1 MAMNRSIL
9 GARESCPFGLGRD
22 SRDLVGSHGRVVMVG
37 IGGPKGRLEY
47 RNIDNYGL
55 RVVKNQHRCAGICM
69 AAAVPGGGR
78 LGRKHAG
85 VVGKKP
91 DPEDGHRFT
100 MEKVVHMLRL
110 VVAQGWERH
119 QDGTRRGDGAV
130 AVEEEGSVIV
140 KEDVED
146 SVLPDI
152 TPFLRSVGIMELS
165 HLRKMSCMCSLT
177 YFMERKVRQ
186 ESLKRLGLTLVTSS
200 HACDEKLKE
209 DMDISESVMDVF
221 HHGDGMGI
229 DWREFDRNEVD
240 DEEDE
245 IRGTL
250 ENETLGGEATWA
262 EQGLTMMNMAMH
274 HMVAK
279 EGGKYVVYQSPE
291 DRKNGTARRSSHD
304 RLKAAKD
311 LNKTKRILEYS
322 EGDIHHRAIP
332 ASGKAN
338 NISYFDGLKRDQVEG
353 REKDSDKSG
362 QFVTGSKSSSLSCPT
377 HWYVADDDEH
387 RIRYFVIQGSDN
399 MHHWKLNLT
408 FDPVQ
413 FESASLG
420 VKAHRGVYNAAC
432 QLYDVFLPLIMEHI
446 EAHPSST
453 IAFTGHSLGG
463 SLGTMLMMMYLHRG
477 VLEPH
482 NLAPVHTFGSPAV
495 FCGGE
500 SCTGSCCG
508 LDEKHIGVLDRLGL
522 PHDAVRNVI
531 MHKDIVPRAFACDY
545 ALVAD
550 FLKSVHENFRK
561 HHCLSGDRRVM
572 FNTIGQTLIVQPD
585 EDTSFV
591 NGEGYH
597 PLLPKGP
604 KIFALKHAKSQENL
618 CNGPAL
624 ETDGESN
631 AQNPSYSRKVHSSE
645 EAYWELMNM
654 PHPLEILGNPGA
666 YGDSGSISRY
676 HNPDNYT
683 RALRGVLKSRSK
695 NAQTV
700 LERAGQEQITY
711 KPRIDKNRRD
721 DVFRPSPVSGKSTIP
736 QLRRQ

>member
-9 GARESCPFGLGRD
+9 GARGSCPFRVGRD
-22 SRDLVGSHGRVVMVG
+22 SRDLVGSHGKFVMAG
-37 IGGPKGRLEY
+37 IGGPMGQLEY
-47 RNIDNYGL
+47 RSIDNYAL
-55 RVVKNQHRCAGICM
+55 RMTRNHHRSAGVCM

-78 LGRKHAG
+78 LGRKDAG
-85 VVGKKP
+85 VMGKKP
-91 DPEDGHRFT
+91 DPEDRHRFT
-100 MEKVVHMLRL
+100 MEKIVQMLRL
-110 VVAQGWERH
+110 IVAQGWERH
-119 QDGTRRGDGAV
+119 QDGTRRGDDALV
-130 AVEEEGSVIV
+130 VEEQGRVE
-140 KEDVED
+140 EDVED
-146 SVLPDI
+146 PVLPDI
-152 TPFLRSVGIMELS
+152 TPFLRSIGIMELS

-177 YFMERKVRQ
+177 YFMEKKVRR
-186 ESLKRLGLTLVTSS
+186 ESLERLGLTLVTSS
-200 HACDEKLKE
+200 HACDRKLRE
-209 DMDISESVMDVF
+209 DLDISESVMDVF

-229 DWREFDRNEVD
+229 DWREFGRKEMD
-240 DEEDE
+240 DEDGVQGTSEDE
-245 IRGTL
+245 TV
-250 ENETLGGEATWA
+250 GGEATWA

-291 DRKNGTARRSSHD
+291 DRKNGHD

-311 LNKTKRILEYS
+311 LNKTKRVLEYS

-332 ASGKAN
+332 TSVKAN
-338 NISYFDGLKRDQVEG
+338 NISYFDGLKRDQSEG
-353 REKDSDKSG
+353 DEKDGDRSG
-362 QFVTGSKSSSLSCPT
+362 QFVNGSKSSSLSCPT
-377 HWYVADDDEH
+377 HWYVADDEDH

-399 MHHWKLNLT
+399 LHHWKLNLT

-413 FESASLG
+413 FESPSLG

-432 QLYDVFLPLIMEHI
+432 QLYDVFLPLITDHI

-508 LDEKHIGVLDRLGL
+508 LDDKHIGVLDRLGL

-531 MHKDIVPRAFACDY
+531 MHNDIVPRAFACDY

-585 EDTSFV
+585 EEASFV

-597 PLLPKGP
+597 PLLPEGP
-604 KIFALKHAKSQENL
+604 QIFALKHAKSQENL
-618 CNGPAL
+618 CDSPAL
-624 ETDGESN
+624 GSDEESN
-631 AQNPSYSRKVHSSE
+631 AQKPPWRQVHSSE
-645 EAYWELMNM
+645 EAYWELMNL

-666 YGDSGSISRY
+666 YGDFGSISRY

-683 RALRGVLKSRSK
+683 RALRGVLKSRGK

-711 KPRIDKNRRD
+711 KPRLDKNRRD
-721 DVFRPSPVSGKSTIP
+721 DVFRPSFVAGGKSTVP
-736 QLRRQ
+736 QLRKR